1 MNLFWEIFLLN
12 CFIKFYECVSPSDN
26 YDDYYIL
33 KNITTGYQKTI
44 RPSST
49 LYITIKLS
57 LKAVSAIDEKNLI
70 MTSDSYFTGTFDCN
84 IHNYAWNI
92 YSFFSLEIKGQW
104 YDSRLQWTPSD
115 YGDNKYVWLVS
126 SQDFLFKIIFLNNF
140 LKIKLD
146 THTIY
151 IAMGAWLLCAK

>member
-33 KNITTGYQKTI
+33 KNITTGYQKTV

-84 IHNYAWNI
+84 IHHYA
-92 YSFFSLEIKGQW
+92 
-104 YDSRLQWTPSD
+104 
-115 YGDNKYVWLVS
+115 
-126 SQDFLFKIIFLNNF
+126 
-140 LKIKLD
+140 
-146 THTIY
+146 
-151 IAMGAWLLCAK
+151 